1 MLSSGLSKLSGR
13 LSSAVNMANNTTT
26 RARGSSSQNA
36 DSELFVIIEEDE
48 FMSEEP
54 SHTQQETASLDS
66 TEEVTAEEANAAARQ
81 AIDDEYAR
89 VVAIAAARG
98 SDHSALSVLKDVML
112 KTANHVGKWLHPPRI
127 PSPEEARCP
136 CFNDPTDGFY
146 ACEIQEHVAAG
157 FKRLREENK
166 RNK

>member
-1 MLSSGLSKLSGR
+1 MLSSVLSKLPGR
-13 LSSAVNMANNTTT
+13 LSSAVNMAENTTT
-26 RARGSSSQNA
+26 HARGSSGQNA

-48 FMSEEP
+48 FMSEEH

-98 SDHSALSVLKDVML
+98 SDHSALSVLKDVTL
-112 KTANHVGKWLHPPRI
+112 KTAKHIGKWLHPSRI

-157 FKRLREENK
+157 FKRLREKNK
-166 RNK
+166 RNN